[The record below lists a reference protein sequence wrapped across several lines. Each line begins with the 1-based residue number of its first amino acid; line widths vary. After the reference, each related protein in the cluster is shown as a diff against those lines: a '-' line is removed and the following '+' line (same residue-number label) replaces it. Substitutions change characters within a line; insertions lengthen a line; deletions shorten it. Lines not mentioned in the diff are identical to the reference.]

1 MISERAVRQQN
12 HRRVGPGRPVRHIG
26 DTGAVRRATDDARAG
41 SEGRDWGE
49 AYRLLSTVPYADLS
63 IEDVDRLA
71 TAAYMTGRDE
81 TAFEVWARAHGDCA
95 QADEIEL
102 AARFGLRVAQT
113 MGFKG
118 DIARSAGWVERV
130 RRLLDDAGVDCVER
144 GYLAHASAMCRIF
157 GEGDYSAAHDLFVEA
172 GAIGGSHRDR
182 ELVTMA
188 RIGEGR
194 MLVYFGG
201 LAEGLAL
208 LDEAMIAVEARE
220 ISPIAVG
227 DAYCTVIDACT
238 ELFDV
243 SRCRAWTESFSR
255 WCDQQADLVLY
266 RGNCLLHRAQVLQL
280 QGDWSDAVEA
290 ARGACHRL
298 AEPINRLT
306 LGGAH
311 YVEGELHRLRGKF
324 DAAEASYRSANEHG
338 CEPQP
343 GLALLRLA
351 QGRTATA
358 DASIRRVLGEATDPI
373 SRARA
378 LGAYTEIVLAT
389 GDVPAARA
397 AADEL
402 TAVASDLSSPF
413 LQALGAQA
421 TGAALLAEGRARD
434 ALVAARRALQQWDEL
449 GARHE
454 AALTRVLVAEACAAL
469 GDTEG
474 ADLARSA
481 ARSTFE
487 ALGAAPDLARLDGGD
502 RPHLPDGLT
511 SRELEVLRILAEGKT
526 NRVIA
531 ERLFIS
537 EKTVASHVSHIF
549 TKLGVSSRAAA
560 TAYAYDHDLT

>member
-1 MISERAVRQQN
+1 M
-12 HRRVGPGRPVRHIG
+12 
-26 DTGAVRRATDDARAG
+26 RRATGDARAG
-41 SEGRDWGE
+41 SESRDWDE
-49 AYRLLSTVPYADLS
+49 AYRLLSAVPYGDLS

-81 TAFEVWARAHGDCA
+81 AAFELWARLHGDCA
-95 QADEIEL
+95 QADQVEL

-113 MGFKG
+113 MAFKG

-130 RRLLDDAGVDCVER
+130 RRLLDDAGIDCVER

-157 GEGDYSAAHDLFVEA
+157 GEGDYSGAHDLFVEA
-172 GAIGGSHRDR
+172 GAIAATHRDR

-194 MLVYFGG
+194 MLVYLGA

-243 SRCRAWTESFSR
+243 SRSRTWTESFSR
-255 WCDQQADLVLY
+255 WCDEQADLVLY

-290 ARGACHRL
+290 ARGACDRL

-311 YVEGELHRLRGKF
+311 YVEGELHRLRGRF

-351 QGRTATA
+351 QGRTTTA

-378 LGAYTEIVLAT
+378 LGAYAEIVLAT
-389 GDVPAARA
+389 GDVAAARA
-397 AADEL
+397 AAEEL
-402 TAVASDLSSPF
+402 TAVAADLASPF
-413 LQALGAQA
+413 LQALGAHA
-421 TGAALLAEGRARD
+421 TGAALL
-434 ALVAARRALQQWDEL
+434 AARRALQQWDEL

-454 AALTRVLVAEACAAL
+454 AALTRLLVAESCAAL

-481 ARSTFE
+481 ARSTFQ

-502 RPHLPDGLT
+502 RPRLPDGLT
-511 SRELEVLRILAEGKT
+511 SRELEVLRILAEGRT